1 MPLAPWIARRP
12 GWVLAAGLAVTVAA
26 LAVAAARLRIE
37 TDLAALLP
45 RDAPA
50 AADYRA
56 FLETFGGF
64 EKVFVVVRAG
74 GDGVDA
80 GTLIAAADRLAE
92 LLAGSPEVASA
103 RSGLTEEDQA
113 FFLRHVAPRAPLL
126 ADLPAAE
133 LQRRLEPAAVRARA
147 AELRRLL
154 TTPAGG
160 AAAPLL
166 AADPLGFAEGL
177 LESAHATLPIDP
189 LSGAFLAPG
198 RNAALVVVTPARA
211 EIDPEGGRALAAA
224 IASAAA
230 RVRREL
236 GVPLRVDA
244 GGGSLYAVQDEAILR
259 ADLSRTLSGSVLGV
273 ALVLLAGL
281 EGVMVPGAILL
292 AVGAG
297 VVWTGAFAALAVG
310 ALTGVGVGF
319 TAALVGLGV
328 EYGVHGGARFQT
340 ARLAGAT
347 PAAALGRAFAE
358 SGPGIVSSALTTAVA
373 LAALALS
380 HFRPLREMG
389 VVLTAGV
396 LATLVTTATL
406 GAAALVLRHRREVS
420 NRRPGLWR
428 TRAQPAVDALVG
440 LAARR
445 PRAVLAA
452 ALALSIAAAAGLS
465 RLDFDADLRALRPA
479 DHPALAVERLLVERF
494 GLGLDTAT
502 VVVRGRDLGEALARA
517 ARVKNALRQALG
529 PAAEV
534 ASPSDWLAAGA
545 VRDARLRRLAELPLA
560 RAAADLE
567 RELMAAGLNPRA
579 FTPGLGAL
587 RALARGEDPGA
598 PPPAAWPDWVRE
610 LVRAPAPGGGAAVA
624 VNLRLPLGGERAA
637 RAAVLRALGV
647 RRAGRATDGTPS
659 LDWSPARKPSRLPP
673 LGPGIAFASAPRVG
687 EELRRLAL
695 ADLRRSSAVALLLVA
710 AVVLASFRGRPGPSA
725 LSALP
730 LALGCLWTFG
740 LWGAAGR
747 PIDLLCIATLPV
759 LFGTG
764 IDLGVHALHTART
777 HPQGVA
783 GAARELG
790 LAMTL
795 TVLTT
800 GIGFGSLAS
809 SRVPG
814 LRNAGLIVAVGV
826 VACLLATLTVL
837 PALGALGRRREG
849 AAPP

>member
-1 MPLAPWIARRP
+1 MSLAPWIARRP
-12 GWVLAAGLAVTVAA
+12 GWVLAGGLAVTVAA
-26 LAVAAARLRIE
+26 LAVATTRLRIE

-45 RDAPA
+45 HDAPA

-56 FLETFGGF
+56 FLKTFGGF

-74 GDGVDA
+74 SDSVDA
-80 GTLIAAADRLAE
+80 GTLITAADRLAE
-92 LLAGSPEVASA
+92 LLAASPEVASA

-113 FFLRHVAPRAPLL
+113 FFLGHVAPRATLL
-126 ADLPAAE
+126 TDLPAAE
-133 LQRRLEPAAVRARA
+133 LGRRLEPAAIRARA

-166 AADPLGFAEGL
+166 AADPLGFADGL
-177 LESAHATLPIDP
+177 LESAHATLPLDP

-198 RNAALVVVTPARA
+198 RDAALVVLTPARA

-224 IASAAA
+224 TAAAAA

-244 GGGSLYAVQDEAILR
+244 GGGPLYAAQDEAILR

-273 ALVLLAGL
+273 ALVLLVGF

-292 AVGAG
+292 AVTAG

-340 ARLAGAT
+340 ARLAGAA
-347 PAAALGRAFAE
+347 PAAALARAFAE
-358 SGPGIVSSALTTAVA
+358 ARPGIVSSALTTAVA

-389 VVLTAGV
+389 IVLTAGV

-406 GAAALVLRHRREVS
+406 GAGALVLRHRFDRNAPYRRGVS

-502 VVVRGRDLGEALARA
+502 VVVRGKDLGEALARA
-517 ARVKNALRQALG
+517 ARVKGALRRALG

-534 ASPSDWLAAGA
+534 SSPSDWLAAGA
-545 VRDARLRRLAELPLA
+545 ARDARLHRLAGLPLA
-560 RAAADLE
+560 RAAGDLE
-567 RELMAAGLNPRA
+567 RELAAAGLNPRA
-579 FTPGLGAL
+579 FAPGLGAL
-587 RALARGEDPGA
+587 HALARGEDPGA
-598 PPPAAWPDWVRE
+598 PPPTVWPDWVRE

-637 RAAVLRALGV
+637 RVAVLRAL
-647 RRAGRATDGTPS
+647 A
-659 LDWSPARKPSRLPP
+659 P

-687 EELRRLAL
+687 EELRHLAL

-710 AVVLASFRGRPGPSA
+710 AVVLVSFRGRAGPSA

-764 IDLGVHALHTART
+764 IDLGVHALHTARV

-795 TVLTT
+795 TVVTT

-837 PALGALGRRREG
+837 PALGALAPRRREG
-849 AAPP
+849 ATPP

>member
-1 MPLAPWIARRP
+1 MSLAPWIARRP
-12 GWVLAAGLAVTVAA
+12 GWVLAGGLAVTVAA

-80 GTLIAAADRLAE
+80 GTLITAADRLAE
-92 LLAGSPEVASA
+92 LLAASPEVASA

-133 LQRRLEPAAVRARA
+133 LGRRLEPAAVRARA

-166 AADPLGFAEGL
+166 AADPLGFADGL
-177 LESAHATLPIDP
+177 LESAHATLPLDP

-198 RNAALVVVTPARA
+198 RDAALVVLTPARA

-224 IASAAA
+224 IAAAAA

-244 GGGSLYAVQDEAILR
+244 GGGPLYAAQDEAILR

-273 ALVLLAGL
+273 ALVLLVGF

-292 AVGAG
+292 AVTAG

-347 PAAALGRAFAE
+347 PAAALARAFAE
-358 SGPGIVSSALTTAVA
+358 AGPGIVSSALTTAVA

-389 VVLTAGV
+389 IVLTAGV

-420 NRRPGLWR
+420 TRRPGLWR

-452 ALALSIAAAAGLS
+452 ALALSVAAGAGLS

-502 VVVRGRDLGEALARA
+502 VVVRGRDVGEALARA
-517 ARVKNALRQALG
+517 ARVRGALRQALG
-529 PAAEV
+529 PEADIS
-534 ASPSDWLAAGA
+534 SPSDWLVAGA
-545 VRDARLRRLAELPLA
+545 ARDARLRRLAGLPLA

-567 RELMAAGLNPRA
+567 RELAAAGLNPRA
-579 FTPGLGAL
+579 FAPGLDAL

-598 PPPAAWPDWVRE
+598 PEPTAWPDWVRE

-637 RAAVLRALGV
+637 RAAVLRAL
-647 RRAGRATDGTPS
+647 A
-659 LDWSPARKPSRLPP
+659 P

-730 LALGCLWTFG
+730 LGLGCLWTFG

-764 IDLGVHALHTART
+764 IDLGVHALHTARA

-795 TVLTT
+795 TVVTT

-837 PALGALGRRREG
+837 PALGALASRRREG
-849 AAPP
+849 AARP

>member
-26 LAVAAARLRIE
+26 LGVAMARLRIE

-74 GDGVDA
+74 GEGVDA

-92 LLAGSPEVASA
+92 LLAASPEVASA

-113 FFLRHVAPRAPLL
+113 FFLRHVAPRAPLF

-133 LQRRLEPAAVRARA
+133 LRRRLEPAAIRARA
-147 AELRRLL
+147 AELRRLI

-177 LESAHATLPIDP
+177 LESAHATLPLDP

-198 RNAALVVVTPARA
+198 RDAALVVLTPARA

-236 GVPLRVDA
+236 SVPLRVDA
-244 GGGSLYAVQDEAILR
+244 GGGPLYAAQDEAILR

-273 ALVLLAGL
+273 ALVLLAGF

-310 ALTGVGVGF
+310 ALTGIGVGF

-347 PAAALGRAFAE
+347 PAAALGRAFTE
-358 SGPGIVSSALTTAVA
+358 SGPGVVSSALTTAVA

-380 HFRPLREMG
+380 RFRPLREMG
-389 VVLTAGV
+389 IVLTAGV

-420 NRRPGLWR
+420 TRRLGLWR

-452 ALALSIAAAAGLS
+452 ALALSIAAGAGLS

-479 DHPALAVERLLVERF
+479 DHPALAVEKLLVERF

-517 ARVKNALRQALG
+517 ARVERALGQALG
-529 PAAEV
+529 PKAEV
-534 ASPSDWLAAGA
+534 SSPSDWLAAGA
-545 VRDARLRRLAELPLA
+545 ARDARLRTLAGLPLA
-560 RAAADLE
+560 RASADLE
-567 RELMAAGLNPRA
+567 RELAAAGLNPRA
-579 FTPGLGAL
+579 FAPGLDAL

-598 PPPAAWPDWVRE
+598 PEPAGWPDWVRE

-637 RAAVLRALGV
+637 RAAVLRAL
-647 RRAGRATDGTPS
+647 A
-659 LDWSPARKPSRLPP
+659 P

-764 IDLGVHALHTART
+764 IDLGVHALHTARA

-795 TVLTT
+795 TVVTT

-837 PALGALGRRREG
+837 PALGALAPRRREG
-849 AAPP
+849 ATPP